1 MNHIKQLQLEIEL
14 LKSTLNEHRGDILD
28 LERYLT
34 SDKFHHDT
42 IVLIYINQNGN
53 VDRGVD
59 GIINFSSSSSETGIH
74 VNCRPLSPIPFNSIP
89 LFWADA

>member
-34 SDKFHHDT
+34 SDKFYHDT
-42 IVLIYINQNGN
+42 TVQVSDVLRRLPTIYL
-53 VDRGVD
+53 
-59 GIINFSSSSSETGIH
+59 EK
-74 VNCRPLSPIPFNSIP
+74 
-89 LFWADA
+89 

>member
-34 SDKFHHDT
+34 SDKFHHDATVQVSDVLGRLPT
-42 IVLIYINQNGN
+42 IY
-53 VDRGVD
+53 
-59 GIINFSSSSSETGIH
+59 SEGE
-74 VNCRPLSPIPFNSIP
+74 
-89 LFWADA
+89 

>member
-34 SDKFHHDT
+34 SDKFYHDT
-42 IVLIYINQNGN
+42 SVQVSDVLRRLPTIY
-53 VDRGVD
+53 
-59 GIINFSSSSSETGIH
+59 SEGEI
-74 VNCRPLSPIPFNSIP
+74 R
-89 LFWADA
+89 